1 MVSENSKQ
9 TARPEQPSHYL
20 QIQGGD
26 LSLKRVP
33 AWFPNGAMARQGSAA
48 VATGMAAMDCRAG
61 YPECIAKLDIII
73 RQLRALLLNA
83 PPNLTLAEQGGTS
96 APTRR
101 ARGEN
106 KVRRA
111 YKLTAREGEVLTEL
125 MEGKSNRQIA
135 EELIVSVSTVKCHV
149 SNILSKMGA
158 KSRTEAVAMALRQQ
172 GTLEDRQ
179 KSSREEI
186 RMLNGNK
193 KRGVRA
199 D

>member
-1 MVSENSKQ
+1 
-9 TARPEQPSHYL
+9 
-20 QIQGGD
+20 
-26 LSLKRVP
+26 
-33 AWFPNGAMARQGSAA
+33 
-48 VATGMAAMDCRAG
+48 
-61 YPECIAKLDIII
+61 
-73 RQLRALLLNA
+73 
-83 PPNLTLAEQGGTS
+83 
-96 APTRR
+96 
-101 ARGEN
+101 
-106 KVRRA
+106 
-111 YKLTAREGEVLTEL
+111 